1 MRTSLK
7 VAIGTALV
15 AVAVVAVTL
24 NALGEDGVVQPS
36 SDGATSDDGMA
47 MCVEGVPDCDDMVVI
62 PGGDEP
68 VSDEPVS
75 DAPTDPAPEPDV
87 VDPNP
92 DAVNLRARPF
102 DAATAG
108 DDGRTITIDFVS
120 GIEPCYVLGR
130 IDVDEGSRA
139 VTITLHE
146 GNLPSDG
153 DVACIDIGVFK
164 RTTVTLDEPLG
175 DREIV
180 DGAA

>member
-24 NALGEDGVVQPS
+24 NALGDDGAVRPS

-68 VSDEPVS
+68 VSDDGSEEPM
-75 DAPTDPAPEPDV
+75 DPAPEPDV
-87 VDPNP
+87 VEPNP

-102 DAATAG
+102 DTATAG
-108 DDGRTITIDFVS
+108 DDGRTIMIDFVS
-120 GIEPCYVLGR
+120 GVEPCYVLGR
-130 IDVDEGSRA
+130 IDIDEGPRA
-139 VTITLHE
+139 VTITLHD

-153 DVACIDIGVFK
+153 DVACIDIGVLK